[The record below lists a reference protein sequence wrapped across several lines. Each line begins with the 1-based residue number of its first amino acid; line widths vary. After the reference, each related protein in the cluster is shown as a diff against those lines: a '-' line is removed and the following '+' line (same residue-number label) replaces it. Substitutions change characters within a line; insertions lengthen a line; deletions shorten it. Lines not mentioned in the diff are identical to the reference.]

1 MDQDTNFARFMT
13 PSLKEDTCQI
23 RVDGQIRLQYV
34 YARVDVDISEF
45 GKKNIGIRVDVALE

>member
-1 MDQDTNFARFMT
+1 MT

-23 RVDGQIRLQYV
+23 RVDGQIRFQYA
-34 YARVDVDISEF
+34 YARVDVDISES